1 MQKNV
6 NVDILENDHSSAI
19 MVLELQV
26 NNHPGVMSHICGLFS
41 RRAYNL
47 EGIVCIPVEGGD
59 VSRMWLQVN
68 EDLKLEQVI
77 KQLQKLPDVLTVE
90 CHGSGHTV
98 FKNLAAFV
106 KNVPTRLNCLLND

>member
-6 NVDILENDHSSAI
+6 NVEISGKTKCLAT
-19 MVLELQV
+19 MVLELKV

-47 EGIVCIPVEGGD
+47 EGIVCVPVEAGE

-77 KQLQKLPDVLTVE
+77 KQLQKLPDVLSVE
-90 CHGSGHTV
+90 RHEAGHAIFTG
-98 FKNLAAFV
+98 LAIYV
-106 KNVPTRLNCLLND
+106 